1 MRFTLWE
8 RFCIIWMKRKD
19 RFVCDT
25 RFAGIGV
32 DFANGRFDSLE
43 DKQNVLEPMLIHY
56 HEAIP
61 FRVAEIER
69 W

>member
-1 MRFTLWE
+1 
-8 RFCIIWMKRKD
+8 MKRKD

-32 DFANGRFDSLE
+32 DFANGRFDLLE
-43 DKQNVLEPMLIHY
+43 DKQNVLEPMLIHC